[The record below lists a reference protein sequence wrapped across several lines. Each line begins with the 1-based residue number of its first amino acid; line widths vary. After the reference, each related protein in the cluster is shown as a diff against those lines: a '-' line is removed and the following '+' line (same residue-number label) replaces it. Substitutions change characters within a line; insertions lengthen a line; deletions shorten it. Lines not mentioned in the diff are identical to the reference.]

1 MKMRIGSR
9 EFDTINETYICGI
22 LNMTPDSFS
31 DGGSYADEN
40 EGYERAVKMMEEGAV
55 IIDVGGLSTRPGY
68 VEISED
74 EEISRILPVIKKI
87 RTLKNA
93 VISVDTYRYE
103 VVKAALAAGADMIND
118 ISCLKDERLAELAAG
133 TDAAYCLMH
142 NRNAGEHP
150 YGELIDDIKEDLQK
164 GLDKLLKAGV
174 KKEKIMIDPGIGF
187 AKDYEENLKTLA
199 KLDSFNDM
207 GYPVLLGISRKS
219 VIGKALDT
227 TVDQRL
233 EGTIALNVYGM
244 TKGVSFIRVH
254 DVEANARALKMIREV
269 RRYG

>member
-1 MKMRIGSR
+1 MRIGSR
-9 EFDTINETYICGI
+9 DFDTVNETYVCGI

-40 EGYERAVKMMEEGAV
+40 EGYERAVKMMEEGAA

-68 VEISED
+68 VEISEE

-87 RTLKNA
+87 RTIADA
-93 VISVDTYRYE
+93 VISVDTYRPAVAE
-103 VVKAALAAGADMIND
+103 AAMAAGADMIND
-118 ISCLKDERLAELAAG
+118 ISCLKDERLAEVAAR

-142 NRNAGEHP
+142 NRNVEEHP
-150 YGELIDDIKEDLQK
+150 YTELIEDIKEDLRE
-164 GLDKLLKAGV
+164 GLDKLLRAGV

-199 KLDSFNDM
+199 KLDSFMDM
-207 GYPVLLGISRKS
+207 GYPMLLGISRKS

-244 TKGVSFIRVH
+244 TKRVSFIRVH

-269 RRYG
+269 KRYG